1 MFSSLLIAN
10 RGEIACRIARTAK
23 AMGLRVVAVY
33 SEADRDAAHVDIAD
47 TAHLIGPAQAS
58 QSYLNGDAIIA
69 AAQAAGAEA
78 IHPGY
83 GFLAE
88 NADFAEAVLAAGLVW
103 VGPPPSAIRAMGSK
117 AEAKALMAAAG
128 VPLVPGYHEADQ
140 DSARLGAA
148 ADEIGYPVLLKASAG
163 GGGKGMR
170 VVETAEALEEAIKS
184 AQREARAGFGDD
196 RLLVEKYLIQ
206 PRHIEMQVLADN
218 AGHIVHL
225 WERDCSPQRRHQK
238 VIEEAPAPDFS
249 AEQRAAMGA
258 AAIAAARA
266 VDYRGAGTVEFIVD
280 HQGAFYFMEMN
291 TRLQVEH
298 PVTEMICG
306 LDLVAWQLKIAA
318 GGDLDFD
325 QAAVPLSGHAIE
337 ARLYAEDPVRRFL
350 PQTGQLH
357 HLELPRESRLATTTL
372 RVDAGV
378 RRGDAVT
385 IYYDPMIAKIIAHG
399 PDRDHAR
406 RALVAALDDTEVVG
420 VTTNRAF
427 LARLLSAPAFAA
439 GAVDTGFIE
448 RHLDDLAPPPAPATA
463 EELALTTLWLWQGGG
478 PLPPPGDPYSP
489 WADNAGWRLNMA
501 GRLAFTLVNGG
512 TEWRADLTG
521 LDGAW
526 RLSVDAEGVATDFAV
541 GPVDVDGATITAV
554 LDGRRMSARVIGAGE
569 SCYLF
574 HAGREVRIEH
584 RDQTVVT
591 AGDAAVEGHLTAPMP
606 GRIIDIAVVAGTA
619 VRRGDKLLVLEA
631 MKMEHTIRAP
641 AAGTVA
647 ALHVTVGE
655 QVAEGLD
662 LITFDAEEG

>member
-1 MFSSLLIAN
+1 M
-10 RGEIACRIARTAK
+10 
-23 AMGLRVVAVY
+23 
-33 SEADRDAAHVDIAD
+33 
-47 TAHLIGPAQAS
+47 
-58 QSYLNGDAIIA
+58 
-69 AAQAAGAEA
+69 
-78 IHPGY
+78 
-83 GFLAE
+83 
-88 NADFAEAVLAAGLVW
+88 
-103 VGPPPSAIRAMGSK
+103 
-117 AEAKALMAAAG
+117 
-128 VPLVPGYHEADQ
+128 
-140 DSARLGAA
+140 
-148 ADEIGYPVLLKASAG
+148 
-163 GGGKGMR
+163 
-170 VVETAEALEEAIKS
+170 
-184 AQREARAGFGDD
+184 
-196 RLLVEKYLIQ
+196 
-206 PRHIEMQVLADN
+206 
-218 AGHIVHL
+218 
-225 WERDCSPQRRHQK
+225 
-238 VIEEAPAPDFS
+238 
-249 AEQRAAMGA
+249 
-258 AAIAAARA
+258 
-266 VDYRGAGTVEFIVD
+266 
-280 HQGAFYFMEMN
+280 
-291 TRLQVEH
+291 
-298 PVTEMICG
+298 
-306 LDLVAWQLKIAA
+306 
-318 GGDLDFD
+318 
-325 QAAVPLSGHAIE
+325 
-337 ARLYAEDPVRRFL
+337 
-350 PQTGQLH
+350 
-357 HLELPRESRLATTTL
+357 
-372 RVDAGV
+372 
-378 RRGDAVT
+378 
-385 IYYDPMIAKIIAHG
+385 
-399 PDRDHAR
+399 
-406 RALVAALDDTEVVG
+406 
-420 VTTNRAF
+420 TTNRAF

-584 RDQTVVT
+584 RDRTVVT

-647 ALHVTVGE
+647 SLHVTVGE